1 MMSVFANEGDSD
13 GYDETCASLERGR
26 MVEKLAMDALEQA
39 VGRGTR
45 LIHCLVFYDSLCS
58 RYTPRAFWHCFE
70 PREIAQSM
78 SRPGDP

>member
-45 LIHCLVFYDSLCS
+45 LIHVCGKQKVNKMACS
-58 RYTPRAFWHCFE
+58 V
-70 PREIAQSM
+70 
-78 SRPGDP
+78 